1 MCSDMVSRTKGF
13 IKKYFL
19 EGQKLEE
26 KQRSALESL
35 PSDAPLMTRIMVK
48 HRRLIGILIPMLF
61 FEILWWMQAVRHDY
75 FSKFPERYALSLTMI
90 LGATVAGMT
99 SEGGGAVAFPV
110 MTLALKIAP
119 AVARDFSLMIQSCGM
134 TAAAFTIFWMRIKL
148 EKHSLIFCSTGAFA
162 GMILGLEVVDP
173 ALSPPQKKLGF
184 VCIWFS
190 FAFALFLLNRE
201 HKRKTFDQIVNFG
214 LWQTLV
220 LLFVGFLG
228 GIFSAVAGSGVDI
241 CSFSVLSLLF
251 RVSEKVSTPTSVVL
265 MAINTVF
272 GFYWRQMMTET
283 GVEPEAWDYLIVC
296 VPIVVIFAPLGSII
310 SSHFH
315 RQALA
320 FLIYILDTVALVT
333 ALVVIPLSVSLI
345 VMCVSLLAGGFLV
358 FFLLSKAG
366 QRLLAHYEAD
376 MTVTVE
382 GDVENN
388 VQ

>member
-1 MCSDMVSRTKGF
+1 MCSNGVSRAKGF
-13 IKKYFL
+13 IRKYFL

-26 KQRSALESL
+26 KQRAALETL
-35 PSDAPLMTRIMVK
+35 PSDAPVVTRILVK

-61 FEILWWMQAVRHDY
+61 FEILWWMQAFRHGY
-75 FSKFPERYALSLTMI
+75 FSYFPERYLLSITMI
-90 LGATVAGMT
+90 FGATVAGMT

-110 MTLALKIAP
+110 MTLALGISP
-119 AVARDFSLMIQSCGM
+119 SVARDFSLMIQSCGM
-134 TAAAFTIFWMRIKL
+134 TAAAFTIFWMKIKL
-148 EKHSLIFCSTGAFA
+148 EKHSLIFCSIGAFA
-162 GMILGLEVVDP
+162 GMILGLEVVDV
-173 ALSPPQKKLGF
+173 ALSPPQKKLSF

-201 HKRKTFDQIVNFG
+201 HKRRTFDEIINFG

-283 GVEPEAWDYLIVC
+283 GVEPESWGYLIVC
-296 VPIVVIFAPLGSII
+296 VPIVVIFAPLGTII

-315 RQALA
+315 RQVLA

-333 ALVVIPLSVSLI
+333 AFVVIPLTLELGI
-345 VMCVSLLAGGFLV
+345 MCGCLLGAGFLV
-358 FFLLSKAG
+358 FFLLSRAG
-366 QRLLAHYEAD
+366 QRLLAHYQS
-376 MTVTVE
+376 VE
-382 GDVENN
+382 EEGAADVENN
-388 VQ
+388 VK